1 MTHTFFVSVGYSLSM
16 AYTNLS
22 STVFHVLIILGKCSS
37 LSRPL
42 SPPLGERRLGKV
54 GKIPKMGNLRQ
65 KLENRI
71 LKSNKGKKGKMEK
84 IGGNHFGTRVER
96 KIGGRAKSL
105 FL

>member
-1 MTHTFFVSVGYSLSM
+1 MQFIEQTALPSPR
-16 AYTNLS
+16 
-22 STVFHVLIILGKCSS
+22 GKTA
-37 LSRPL
+37 
-42 SPPLGERRLGKV
+42 GEGGKNTKN
-54 GKIPKMGNLRQ
+54 GKPRQ